1 MIKDVAAKL
10 LLIPLLGVLIP
21 LLTGFMAYAPHGVT
35 ESIGIY
41 LLFIALTFLLWQG
54 LVFITAFIRTQSGN
68 RMKAGPK
75 VMLLIFCAAAFAFIG
90 TTLFMLLWNKLFQK
104 PMPGDSVT
112 RYTFAYLAMAPLISM
127 AYEILFMKKE
137 QELDSKIV
145 NQLDYERQHAELQN
159 LKNELDPHFIFNS
172 LNSLLPLILTDSAK
186 AEVFTTKLA
195 QVYKY
200 FLLNKDRE
208 LISLSEEF
216 RFIEDYF
223 FLLQIRHENKLRLQL
238 EQNSIALNKLL
249 ILPFALQVLVEN
261 AIKHNHFSEQQ
272 PLTITI
278 SLAPDYVRV
287 SNAVKN
293 RVVESESTN
302 IGLKNLSARY
312 ILVCRKDIDID
323 DSGDR
328 FSVNLPLIKT
338 SV

>member
-1 MIKDVAAKL
+1 
-10 LLIPLLGVLIP
+10 
-21 LLTGFMAYAPHGVT
+21 
-35 ESIGIY
+35 
-41 LLFIALTFLLWQG
+41 
-54 LVFITAFIRTQSGN
+54 
-68 RMKAGPK
+68 
-75 VMLLIFCAAAFAFIG
+75 
-90 TTLFMLLWNKLFQK
+90 
-104 PMPGDSVT
+104 
-112 RYTFAYLAMAPLISM
+112 
-127 AYEILFMKKE
+127 
-137 QELDSKIV
+137 
-145 NQLDYERQHAELQN
+145 
-159 LKNELDPHFIFNS
+159 
-172 LNSLLPLILTDSAK
+172 
-186 AEVFTTKLA
+186 
-195 QVYKY
+195 
-200 FLLNKDRE
+200 
-208 LISLSEEF
+208 
-216 RFIEDYF
+216 
-223 FLLQIRHENKLRLQL
+223 
-238 EQNSIALNKLL
+238 LNKLL

>member
-1 MIKDVAAKL
+1 MMKDVAARL
-10 LLIPLLGVLIP
+10 LFIPLLGILIP
-21 LLTGFMAYAPHGVT
+21 LLTVFTAHAPYGLMET
-35 ESIGIY
+35 IAIY

-54 LVFITAFIRTQSGN
+54 IVFITAFIRNQGGN
-68 RMKAGPK
+68 LKKAGFK
-75 VMLLIFCAAAFAFIG
+75 VLLLIVSTAAFALVA
-90 TTLFMLLWNKLFQK
+90 TTLFKLLWNQLFQK
-104 PMPGDSVT
+104 PMRGEHVVG
-112 RYTFAYLAMAPLISM
+112 YTLAFVAVAPLISL

-145 NQLDYERQHAELQN
+145 DQLDYERQHAELYN

-186 AEVFTTKLA
+186 AETFTTKLA

-208 LISLSEEF
+208 LISLSEEM

-238 EQNSIALNKLL
+238 EQNGIAFNKLL

-261 AIKHNHFSEQQ
+261 AIKHNYFSEQQ

-278 SLAPDYVRV
+278 ALSPDYIRV
-287 SNAVKN
+287 SNPVTN
-293 RVVESESTN
+293 RTIESDSTN

-312 ILVCRKDIDID
+312 ILVCHKDIDID
-323 DSGDR
+323 ESENV
-328 FSVNLPLIKT
+328 FSVNLPSIKT

>member
-1 MIKDVAAKL
+1 VA
-10 LLIPLLGVLIP
+10 P
-21 LLTGFMAYAPHGVT
+21 
-35 ESIGIY
+35 
-41 LLFIALTFLLWQG
+41 
-54 LVFITAFIRTQSGN
+54 R
-68 RMKAGPK
+68 
-75 VMLLIFCAAAFAFIG
+75 
-90 TTLFMLLWNKLFQK
+90 
-104 PMPGDSVT
+104 
-112 RYTFAYLAMAPLISM
+112 ISL

-145 NQLDYERQHAELQN
+145 DQLDYERQHAELHI
-159 LKNELDPHFIFNS
+159 LKNEMDPHFIFNS

-186 AEVFTTKLA
+186 AETFTTKLA

-208 LISLSEEF
+208 LISLSEEM

-223 FLLQIRHENKLRLQL
+223 FLLQIRHADKLRLQL
-238 EQNSIALNKLL
+238 EQNGIALNKLL

-278 SLAPDYVRV
+278 DLSPDYVRV
-287 SNAVKN
+287 SNPVTNKAIE
-293 RVVESESTN
+293 RDSTN

-312 ILVCRKDIDID
+312 ILVCHKDIDID
-323 DSGDR
+323 DSENV

-338 SV
+338 TV